1 METGPYQGPS
11 RLQRAY
17 KQSCS
22 ARATSAAPLQTE
34 LAIDTN
40 ILVTDT
46 HAIVTDAHMMVS
58 DTRIAVSDTQTVV
71 TKIEKK
77 VADIHRDVL
86 AGREGAS
93 GQNNS
98 VGATWHSQTT
108 NCLSLLRLKLGQ
120 LYRAQRVHDLMI
132 SFQASR

>member
-1 METGPYQGPS
+1 METGPYEGSS

-17 KQSCS
+17 NQSCS
-22 ARATSAAPLQTE
+22 SPATSSAPFQTE

-40 ILVTDT
+40 IVVTDT
-46 HAIVTDAHMMVS
+46 HAVVTDAHVVVS
-58 DTRIAVSDTQTVV
+58 DTHTVVTDTQTVV

-86 AGREGAS
+86 AGREGSS

-98 VGATWHSQTT
+98 VCATGHPQTT
-108 NCLSLLRLKLGQ
+108 GCLSLPRLKSG
-120 LYRAQRVHDLMI
+120 
-132 SFQASR
+132 